1 MSQTRSGAAGQDN
14 SRLALLALIT
24 VFGFIFISRGIAD
37 SWMVFLLP
45 VEQEFGATRQQT
57 AGVYS
62 TYMLTTGF
70 SAPLAGL
77 ILRQFGARVNYA
89 LGVLLIGCAMF
100 LAARAAAV
108 IEFYMYVGILAS
120 MGISAIGIVPASAL
134 IGRWYRHRMS
144 VAMGVAYSGLGTGSL
159 LVVPLAQWWIE
170 WQGWR
175 STYMTM
181 GWCLAMLLAVTMALP
196 WHRLA
201 GAGPL
206 RGQVT
211 GGSADHAADGLT
223 LRQALRRPEFFG
235 LALSFTFTGFSMYM
249 VIVQVV
255 PFLVESGYAPLKAAT
270 AFGLSGMLSVGGVIS
285 TGWLSHR
292 YGLRPIALLSF
303 TCTFVG
309 IFCLLGLSFYRL
321 EWLLAC
327 YVGIFGIAQG
337 ARGPIVATLSN
348 RLFTGSSAAA
358 IYGVIYACSNI
369 GAGIG
374 AWGAGYLHDV
384 SASYRPALLVAAAG
398 IVVATLPFL
407 LQHAFRSP
415 VAIQPANPSNPEMS
429 R

>member
-1 MSQTRSGAAGQDN
+1 MREGESGVAGQDN
-14 SRLALLALIT
+14 RRLALLALIAA
-24 VFGFIFISRGIAD
+24 FGFIFISRGIAD

-45 VEQEFGATRQQT
+45 VEQDFGTTRQHT

-62 TYMLTTGF
+62 TYMLTTGV

-89 LGVLLIGCAMF
+89 LGVLLIGCGVS
-100 LAARAAAV
+100 LAARSTAMV
-108 IEFYMYVGILAS
+108 ELYLYIGILAS

-175 STYMTM
+175 STYMAM
-181 GWCLAMLLAVTMALP
+181 GWCIAVLLVVTIALP
-196 WHRLA
+196 WQRLA
-201 GAGPL
+201 GAGPMG
-206 RGQVT
+206 RQPI
-211 GGSADHAADGLT
+211 GGGTDPAGGGLT

-249 VIVQVV
+249 VIVQVA
-255 PFLVESGYAPLKAAT
+255 PFAVESGYLPLKAAT
-270 AFGLSGMLSVGGVIS
+270 VLGLSGMLSFGGVIS

-303 TCTFVG
+303 ACTFVG
-309 IFCLLGLSFYRL
+309 IFCPLSLSYYRP

-327 YVGIFGIAQG
+327 YVGISGIAQG

-348 RLFTGSSAAA
+348 WLFTGASAAA

-369 GAGIG
+369 GAG
-374 AWGAGYLHDV
+374 YLHDV
-384 SASYRPALLVAAAG
+384 SASYRTALLVAAAG
-398 IVVATLPFL
+398 IVVDDLPFL
-407 LQHAFRSP
+407 LQHVFRAP
-415 VAIQPANPSNPEMS
+415 VPIQPASPPNPEIS

>member
-1 MSQTRSGAAGQDN
+1 MREGESGVTGQDN
-14 SRLALLALIT
+14 RRLALLALIAA
-24 VFGFIFISRGIAD
+24 FGFIFISRGIAD

-45 VEQEFGATRQQT
+45 VEQDFGGTRQQT

-62 TYMLTTGF
+62 TYMLTTGV

-89 LGVLLIGCAMF
+89 LGVLLIGCALF
-100 LAARAAAV
+100 LAARSTAMV
-108 IEFYMYVGILAS
+108 EFYLYIGILAS

-159 LVVPLAQWWIE
+159 VVVPLAQWWIE

-175 STYMTM
+175 STYMAM
-181 GWCLAMLLAVTMALP
+181 GWCVAVLLAVTIALP
-196 WHRLA
+196 WQRLA
-201 GAGPL
+201 GATP
-206 RGQVT
+206 RAGQWP
-211 GGSADHAADGLT
+211 GGSTDPAGGGLT
-223 LRQALRRPEFFG
+223 LRQALRRPEFFA

-270 AFGLSGMLSVGGVIS
+270 AFGLAGMLSVGGVIS
-285 TGWLSHR
+285 SHR
-292 YGLRPIALLSF
+292 FGLRPIALLSF
-303 TCTFVG
+303 ACTFTG
-309 IFCLLGLSFYRL
+309 ILCLLSLSYLRF

-327 YVGIFGIAQG
+327 FVGIFGIAQG

-348 RLFTGSSAAA
+348 RLFTGASAAA

-374 AWGAGYLHDV
+374 AWGAGYLHDA

-398 IVVATLPFL
+398 IVVAALPFL
-407 LQHAFRSP
+407 LQHAFRAP
-415 VAIQPANPSNPEMS
+415 VAIQPASPSNQEKP
-429 R
+429 